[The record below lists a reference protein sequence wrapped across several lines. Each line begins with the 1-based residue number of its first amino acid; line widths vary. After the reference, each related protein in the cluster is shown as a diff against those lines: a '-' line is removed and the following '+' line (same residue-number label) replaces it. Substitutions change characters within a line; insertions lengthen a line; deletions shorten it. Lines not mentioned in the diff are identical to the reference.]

1 MMENIRSVV
10 MAIVGLAAVAF
21 VTVFAF
27 SVGLAL
33 MGVLAVLTVARM
45 VAGKLNQAPV
55 PVPVRTRDCRRKD
68 GMRVWDD
75 GKGKIIDL

>member
-55 PVPVRTRDCRRKD
+55 PVRTRDCRHKD

>member
-1 MMENIRSVV
+1 MENFRSVV

-21 VTVFAF
+21 VTVFAA

-33 MGVLAVLTVARM
+33 LGLLAVLTVARM
-45 VAGKLNQAPV
+45 VAFKLSRV

>member
-1 MMENIRSVV
+1 MENFRSVL

-21 VTVFAF
+21 VTVFAA

-33 MGVLAVLTVARM
+33 LAVLAVLTVARM
-45 VAGKLNQAPV
+45 VAMKLNRA
-55 PVPVRTRDCRRKD
+55 PVPVRTRDSQRKQD
-68 GMRVWDD
+68 MRVWDD

>member
-33 MGVLAVLTVARM
+33 VGVLAVLTVARV
-45 VAGKLNQAPV
+45 VAGKLNRA